1 MPADELYDASRLDD
15 SGAPSAAVGSW
26 PAARADSMDTLVK
39 DVLAPEREAHG
50 LPDPPYF
57 DQAALRRELTAIFRA
72 HDESAELARP
82 AIVERLR
89 TLMADAREA
98 AHARLKHD
106 GKGRRCAEGLSA
118 FQDALISLLFDYTR
132 AHVYR
137 SNNPADTE
145 RLAIV
150 ATGGYG
156 RAMLAPGS
164 DIDLLFLLPYKQTP
178 WGESVVEYILYVLW
192 DLRLKVGHATR
203 TVDQCLQL
211 ARTDV
216 TICTALLDAR
226 YILGDRPLFDEL
238 VRRFGQE
245 VAKGGER
252 AFIEAKLAE
261 RAARLLRTGASRYR
275 VEPNIKDGK
284 GGLRDLHTLYWLAKY
299 HAGGPSAG
307 DPIVPP
313 IFTAEEQAIFRRC
326 EDFLW
331 TVRCHLHFLTG
342 RSEEP
347 RLSATSRPCCAP
359 GSKSSS

>member
-1 MPADELYDASRLDD
+1 
-15 SGAPSAAVGSW
+15 
-26 PAARADSMDTLVK
+26 MDTLAN
-39 DVLAPEREAHG
+39 DALAPEREAHRH
-50 LPDPPYF
+50 LEPPYF
-57 DQAALRRELTAIFRA
+57 DPAALRRELTAIFRA
-72 HDESAELARP
+72 NDESAEIARP
-82 AIVERLR
+82 ALVERLR
-89 TLMADAREA
+89 LLMNDARTA
-98 AHARLKHD
+98 AHTQLLLD
-106 GKGRRCAEGLSA
+106 GKRRRCAQGLSP
-118 FQDALISLLFDYTR
+118 FMDELIALVFDYTR

-145 RLAIV
+145 RLTIV

-156 RAMLAPGS
+156 RALLAPGS

-211 ARTDV
+211 GRADV

-238 VRRFGQE
+238 VHRFSQE
-245 VAKGGER
+245 VVKGGER

-261 RAARLLRTGASRYR
+261 RMSRHQRTGASRYR

-284 GGLRDLHTLYWLAKY
+284 GGLRDLHTLYWLAK
-299 HAGGPSAG
+299 HLAGGPSVG
-307 DPIVPP
+307 DPIVQP
-313 IFTAEEQAIFRRC
+313 IFTADEQATFRRC

-331 TVRCHLHFLTG
+331 TVRCHLHFVTG
-342 RSEEP
+342 RPEE
-347 RLSATSRPCCAP
+347 RLTFEYQPQLAEILGYAT
-359 GSKSSS
+359 